1 MDVLRT
7 FYGPS
12 PEKFLSLIKEHQR
25 KEMTSKKVLS
35 SSELLFLLTTKFF
48 DQTLSGL
55 NLIIMNELPKSAE
68 TYKKHKK
75 RNTVAQNIFK
85 LLLWRDVKLLFENL
99 KNFLK
104 GQRPFF
110 SSTQDN
116 WSLFINRFWRNWCL
130 VVYFTFLSNNFH
142 KGNLIIHIVDCVP
155 SHTFLKI
162 LCKKSI

>member
-1 MDVLRT
+1 MNFQNLQ
-7 FYGPS
+7 
-12 PEKFLSLIKEHQR
+12 K
-25 KEMTSKKVLS
+25 
-35 SSELLFLLTTKFF
+35 LTR
-48 DQTLSGL
+48 
-55 NLIIMNELPKSAE
+55 NI
-68 TYKKHKK
+68 K

-142 KGNLIIHIVDCVP
+142 KRNLIINIVDCVL
-155 SHTFLKI
+155 SYTFLKI
-162 LCKKSI
+162 SFRNSIYRVGHIFWPDENSQFSDLGLVCTIVKNFLGWNIHMIVNYFDT